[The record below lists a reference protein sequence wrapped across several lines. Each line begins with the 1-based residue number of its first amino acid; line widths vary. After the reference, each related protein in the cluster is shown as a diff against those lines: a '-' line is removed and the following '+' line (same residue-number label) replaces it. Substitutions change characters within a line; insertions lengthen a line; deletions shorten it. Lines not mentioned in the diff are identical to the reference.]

1 MVGWSQAPFPLPG
14 RDTPAEARRVGEAAG
29 RSLHSSFTSSHPF
42 LEGRFAVRFPCISVT
57 SPSSVLVAVVLAIL
71 VTACGGAAGSDVAAS
86 VGDVEITTAEL
97 DEAYQQ
103 RAEGPAAASELAGD
117 ESGAVEEDLKAG
129 VLTNLIRTEV
139 LRQAAN
145 ERDVE
150 VTDEDIAEQRELLV
164 EQAGG
169 EEALQEV
176 IESANVSDEELE
188 ANLRDQVIQNEITSQ
203 LAEGVD
209 EAAIEDAFENDP
221 QGRYGPKVQVRHILT
236 EERAQARDAI
246 QRVESG
252 EDFGEVASEVSIDP
266 GSAEN
271 GGDLGEIGRGATVPP
286 FEEAAFD
293 AEVGELVGPVK
304 SDFGFHVLEVTDKVP
319 APDLADVEGQIRTEL
334 EAQSGGQAFNEFIT
348 GFVADLEIQ
357 VDEQYGRWDEAA
369 VAVVPADQ
377 GSEAPGASSD
387 LPLPTELPSDL
398 PTG

>member
-1 MVGWSQAPFPLPG
+1 M
-14 RDTPAEARRVGEAAG
+14 
-29 RSLHSSFTSSHPF
+29 
-42 LEGRFAVRFPCISVT
+42 
-57 SPSSVLVAVVLAIL
+57 LVAVVLGLLA
-71 VTACGGAAGSDVAAS
+71 TACGGAAGSDVAAT

-97 DEAYQQ
+97 DEAYGQ
-103 RAEGPAAASELAGD
+103 RAEGPAAASELAAD
-117 ESGAVEEDLKAG
+117 DSGAVEEDLKAG

-139 LRQAAN
+139 LHQAAE
-145 ERDVE
+145 ERGIE
-150 VTDEDIAEQRELLV
+150 VSDEDIADQRELLV

-176 IESANVSDEELE
+176 IDSANVSDEELR
-188 ANLRDQVIQNEITSQ
+188 ANLRDQVIQNKITAQ

-209 EAAIEDAFENDP
+209 DAAIEDAYENDP
-221 QGRYGPKVQVRHILT
+221 QGRYGPKVEVRHILT
-236 EERAQARDAI
+236 EKRAQARDAI
-246 QRVESG
+246 ERIESG

-266 GSAEN
+266 GSAQS
-271 GGDLGEIGRGATVPP
+271 GGNLGEVGRGATVPP

-304 SDFGFHVLEVTDKVP
+304 SDFGFHVLEVTDRVP
-319 APDLADVEGQIRTEL
+319 APDLADVEGRIRTEL
-334 EAQSGGQAFNEFIT
+334 EAQAGGQAFNEFIT

-377 GSEAPGASSD
+377 GSEAPAVPSE
-387 LPLPTELPSDL
+387 LPLPTELPSDA

>member
-1 MVGWSQAPFPLPG
+1 M
-14 RDTPAEARRVGEAAG
+14 
-29 RSLHSSFTSSHPF
+29 
-42 LEGRFAVRFPCISVT
+42 RFPRISVT
-57 SPSSVLVAVVLAIL
+57 SPSSVLVAVVCTIL
-71 VTACGGAAGSDVAAS
+71 VAACGGAAGSDVAAT
-86 VGDVEITTAEL
+86 VGDVQITTAEV

-117 ESGAVEEDLKAG
+117 ESGAVEEELKAG

-139 LRQAAN
+139 LHQAAE
-145 ERDVE
+145 ERDIE
-150 VTDEDIAEQRELLV
+150 VTDEEIAEQRALLV

-176 IESANVSDEELE
+176 IENANVSDEELR

-209 EAAIEDAFENDP
+209 QVAIEDAYEKDP
-221 QGRYGPKVQVRHILT
+221 QGRYGAKVEVRHILT
-236 EERAQARDAI
+236 EKRAQARDAME
-246 QRVESG
+246 RLEAG

-271 GGDLGEIGRGATVPP
+271 GGDLGAIGRGATVPP
-286 FEEAAFD
+286 FEKAAFN
-293 AEVGELVGPVK
+293 AEVGELVGPVR
-304 SDFGFHVLEVTDKVP
+304 SDFGFHVLEVTGRVP
-319 APDLADVEGQIRTEL
+319 APDLADVESQIRTEL

-348 GFVADLEIQ
+348 GFVADLDIE

-369 VAVVPADQ
+369 VAVVSADQ
-377 GSEAPGASSD
+377 GSEAPGTPSD
-387 LPLPTELPSDL
+387 LPLPTELPSEL